1 MVEKKI
7 LIVTYYWPPSG
18 GSGVQRWLKFVKYL
32 PSFGWKPYVFT
43 PENPSFETKDESL
56 VKDIPP
62 EAVVIRFPIWE
73 PYSLF
78 NKLSGK
84 KKNSETLVPGGSK
97 LSLFQKIATWVRG
110 NFFIPDP
117 RFFWVRP
124 SVQFLNHYLK
134 ENQITTLITTG
145 PPHSVHLIGLK
156 LKAKNPSLKW
166 LADFRDPWSEW
177 GFLDSIR
184 AGTFARWFHRKL
196 EQNVLKSADEIITIT
211 PFYVKQF
218 ERLSGRKVN
227 LLTNGYDEEDFRE
240 FTLKRPDKFLVR
252 HVGVVNEKCDP
263 RPLMK
268 AVANVCR
275 ESMELQESLVI
286 EFVGSVHPAFQEFVF
301 ADKVLSDITVFTPAV
316 PHHDL
321 MDIYASSAVLLLIL
335 TGYKDA
341 AGYMPGKLFE
351 YVATGL
357 PILGVGPVDGDAAA
371 LLMET
376 KSGRMIASE
385 DEAEIKST
393 LWQLFSSWKEGKM
406 LSESSKAVLYSRKEI
421 TGKLASFDFTLG
433 MKHPRLLTHSILL
446 YSIRHSDQRQPC
458 QHSFYMC

>member
-84 KKNSETLVPGGSK
+84 KKNSETLIPGGSK
-97 LSLFQKIATWVRG
+97 HSLFQKIATWVRG

-117 RFFWVRP
+117 RVFWVRP
-124 SVQFLNHYLK
+124 SVQFLKDYLK
-134 ENQITTLITTG
+134 ENQISTIITTG
-145 PPHSVHLIGLK
+145 PPHSVHLIGLS
-156 LKAKNPSLKW
+156 LKKNNPSLKW

-177 GFLDSIR
+177 GLLDSLR
-184 AGTFARWFHRKL
+184 VGTMARYFHKRL
-196 EQNVLKSADEIITIT
+196 EKKVLQAADRLITIT

-218 ERLSGRKVN
+218 ERISGRNVC
-227 LLTNGYDEEDFRE
+227 LLTNGYDDEDFQGFAVVKHE
-240 FTLKRPDKFLVR
+240 KFLIR

-263 RPLMK
+263 RPFMQ
-268 AVANVCR
+268 AVASVCR
-275 ESMELQESLVI
+275 EQAEIRNLLQI
-286 EFVGSVHPAFQEFVF
+286 EFVGSVHPAFKEFVF

-421 TGKLASFDFTLG
+421 TGKLASLIS
-433 MKHPRLLTHSILL
+433 P
-446 YSIRHSDQRQPC
+446 
-458 QHSFYMC
+458 